1 MTSPWRVLYPVKITK
16 TVWCRIVAYRIER
29 TGFCIHLYRTAQ
41 EDKGQFFENGLNKV
55 VNTKNLKQD
64 WRETLPDKAV
74 IISG

>member
-41 EDKGQFFENGLNKV
+41 EDKGQFF
-55 VNTKNLKQD
+55 KQD